1 MGFACKRGPRTG
13 LLSAVTVGA
22 KNAYRPP
29 FAARDVRKSEGMV
42 RVCRHSIVALAAVLP
57 LSVTFAG
64 QVQALA
70 AKEPNKLAAHRAIYE
85 MTLDDARTA
94 SGITGIDGRMVFEF
108 TGSEC
113 DGYSL
118 NMRMVTQMTDSQ
130 GQTNLTDLRSSTWEQ
145 GDGQKFRFQSS
156 QYVNDKLGDVTM
168 GRAVRET
175 PNEAVKVKLSQP
187 GHAELNLTGSV
198 LFPTQHSL
206 ALIDAAQ
213 AGQAI
218 FQARIYDGSEKG
230 RKVYDTTAFI
240 GTLVG
245 PGGDAKLEDAAKDK
259 GLGELASWPVSIGY
273 FEPKA
278 GDLTPSYQID
288 FRLYENGVSRE
299 LVIDYGDFSIHGT
312 LTALEYLKA
321 PECGDAKKH
330 P

>member
-1 MGFACKRGPRTG
+1 MFRFCQRSIIVVFATVPFG
-13 LLSAVTVGA
+13 L
-22 KNAYRPP
+22 
-29 FAARDVRKSEGMV
+29 
-42 RVCRHSIVALAAVLP
+42 
-57 LSVTFAG
+57 TFAG
-64 QVQALA
+64 QAQALA
-70 AKEPNKLAAHRAIYE
+70 AKEPNKLVAHRAIYE
-85 MTLDDARTA
+85 MTLDDVRTA

-145 GDGQKFRFQSS
+145 GDGQKFRFQST
-156 QYVNDKLGDVTM
+156 QYLNDKLGDVTM

-175 PNEAVKVKLSQP
+175 ANEAVKVKLSQP
-187 GHAELNLTGSV
+187 AHAELHLTGSV

-206 ALIDAAQ
+206 ALIDAAR

-240 GTLVG
+240 GTMVP
-245 PGGDAKLEDAAKDK
+245 PGGDAELEDAAKDK

-273 FEPKA
+273 FEPKG

-299 LVIDYGDFSIHGT
+299 LLIDYGDFSIHGT

-321 PECGDAKKH
+321 TGCPDAKKR

>member
-1 MGFACKRGPRTG
+1 MIGSSWWRV
-13 LLSAVTVGA
+13 LL
-22 KNAYRPP
+22 
-29 FAARDVRKSEGMV
+29 
-42 RVCRHSIVALAAVLP
+42 LP
-57 LSVTFAG
+57 LAVPLVGGTLSSHAH
-64 QVQALA
+64 ALVG
-70 AKEPNKLAAHRAIYE
+70 KEPNKLFAHRAIYE

-145 GDGQKFRFQSS
+145 GDGQKFRFQSA
-156 QYVNDKLGDVTM
+156 QYLNDKLGDVTM
-168 GRAVRET
+168 GRATRE
-175 PNEAVKVKLSQP
+175 PPSEAVKVKLSQP
-187 GHAELNLTGSV
+187 SRAELNLSGQV

-206 ALIDAAQ
+206 ALIDAAR
-213 AGQAI
+213 AGQSL

-240 GTLVG
+240 GGKVEAGADT
-245 PGGDAKLEDAAKDK
+245 DKLEPAAKEK

-273 FEPKA
+273 FEPKG

-299 LVIDYGDFSIHGT
+299 LLIDYGDFSIHGT
-312 LTALEYLKA
+312 LSALEYLK
-321 PECGDAKKH
+321 PTECH
-330 P
+330 

>member
-1 MGFACKRGPRTG
+1 MFG
-13 LLSAVTVGA
+13 LCQRLMLVL
-22 KNAYRPP
+22 
-29 FAARDVRKSEGMV
+29 
-42 RVCRHSIVALAAVLP
+42 LAAP
-57 LSVTFAG
+57 LLGGALTGHA
-64 QVQALA
+64 QALA
-70 AKEPNKLAAHRAIYE
+70 AKEPNRLVAHRAIYE
-85 MTLDDARTA
+85 MSLDDARSA

-145 GDGQKFRFQSS
+145 GDGQKFRFQSA
-156 QYVNDKLGDVTM
+156 QYLNDKLGDVTM

-175 PNEAVKVKLSQP
+175 PDAKVKVKLSQP
-187 GHAELNLTGSV
+187 AHAELNLSGQI

-206 ALIDAAQ
+206 ALIEAAR
-213 AGQAI
+213 AGKSL
-218 FQARIYDGSEKG
+218 FQARLYDGSEKG

-240 GTLVG
+240 GAAVQ
-245 PGGDAKLEDAAKDK
+245 PGNDSELEQVAKDK

-273 FEPKA
+273 FELKQ

-299 LVIDYGDFSIHGT
+299 LLIDYGDFSIHGT
-312 LTALEYLKA
+312 LTSLEYLKA
-321 PECGDAKKH
+321 PECR
-330 P
+330 

>member
-1 MGFACKRGPRTG
+1 MVG
-13 LLSAVTVGA
+13 LSWWRVLLLLLAVPLVGGTLS
-22 KNAYRPP
+22 
-29 FAARDVRKSEGMV
+29 
-42 RVCRHSIVALAAVLP
+42 RHAHALA
-57 LSVTFAG
+57 T
-64 QVQALA
+64 
-70 AKEPNKLAAHRAIYE
+70 KEPGELVAHRAIYE

-145 GDGQKFRFQSS
+145 GDGQKFRFQSA
-156 QYVNDKLGDVTM
+156 QYLNDKLGDVTM
-168 GRAVRET
+168 GRAVRES
-175 PNEAVKVKLSQP
+175 PNEAIKVKLSQP
-187 GHAELNLTGSV
+187 SRAELNLSGQV

-206 ALIDAAQ
+206 ALIDAARS
-213 AGQAI
+213 GQSL

-240 GTLVG
+240 GRKVEAG
-245 PGGDAKLEDAAKDK
+245 ADADKLEPAAKEKELDQ
-259 GLGELASWPVSIGY
+259 LASWPVSIGY
-273 FEPKA
+273 FEPKG

-299 LVIDYGDFSIHGT
+299 LLIDYGDFSIHGT
-312 LTALEYLKA
+312 LTALEYLKPA
-321 PECGDAKKH
+321 ECH
-330 P
+330 

>member
-1 MGFACKRGPRTG
+1 MVSLARWRH
-13 LLSAVTVGA
+13 LLL
-22 KNAYRPP
+22 
-29 FAARDVRKSEGMV
+29 
-42 RVCRHSIVALAAVLP
+42 ALAIP
-57 LSVTFAG
+57 LIGGTLANHAY
-64 QVQALA
+64 ALA
-70 AKEPNKLAAHRAIYE
+70 AKEPNKLVAHRAVYE

-145 GDGQKFRFQSS
+145 GDGQKFRFQSA
-156 QYVNDKLGDVTM
+156 QYLNDKLGDVTM
-168 GRAVRET
+168 GRAVREP
-175 PNEAVKVKLSQP
+175 PNEAIKVKLSQP
-187 GHAELNLTGSV
+187 SRAELNLSGQV

-206 ALIDAAQ
+206 ALIDAAR
-213 AGQAI
+213 AGQAL

-240 GTLVG
+240 GAVVQ
-245 PGGDAKLEDAAKDK
+245 PGADGAKLEQTAKDK

-273 FEPKA
+273 FEPKG

-299 LVIDYGDFSIHGT
+299 LLIDYGDFSIHGT

-321 PECGDAKKH
+321 TECH
-330 P
+330 

>member
-1 MGFACKRGPRTG
+1 MVG
-13 LLSAVTVGA
+13 LSWWRVLLLLLAVSLVG
-22 KNAYRPP
+22 
-29 FAARDVRKSEGMV
+29 GT
-42 RVCRHSIVALAAVLP
+42 LAGHAH
-57 LSVTFAG
+57 
-64 QVQALA
+64 ALA
-70 AKEPNKLAAHRAIYE
+70 AKEPGKLVAHRAIYE

-145 GDGQKFRFQSS
+145 GDGQKFRFQSA
-156 QYVNDKLGDVTM
+156 QYLNDKLGDVTM
-168 GRAVRET
+168 GRAVRES
-175 PNEAVKVKLSQP
+175 PNEAIKVKLSQP
-187 GHAELNLTGSV
+187 SRAELNLSGQV

-206 ALIDAAQ
+206 ALINAARS
-213 AGQAI
+213 GQSL

-240 GTLVG
+240 GRKVEAG
-245 PGGDAKLEDAAKDK
+245 ADADKLEPAAKEK
-259 GLGELASWPVSIGY
+259 GLYQLASWPVSIGY
-273 FEPKA
+273 FEPKG

-299 LVIDYGDFSIHGT
+299 LLIDYGDFSIHGT
-312 LTALEYLKA
+312 LTALEYLKPA
-321 PECGDAKKH
+321 ECH
-330 P
+330 

>member
-1 MGFACKRGPRTG
+1 MMGFCQR
-13 LLSAVTVGA
+13 LLLVL
-22 KNAYRPP
+22 
-29 FAARDVRKSEGMV
+29 
-42 RVCRHSIVALAAVLP
+42 LAAP
-57 LSVTFAG
+57 LLGGMLASHA
-64 QVQALA
+64 QALA
-70 AKEPNKLAAHRAIYE
+70 AKEPNKLVAHRAIYE
-85 MTLDDARTA
+85 MTLDDARSA

-113 DGYSL
+113 NGYSL

-145 GDGQKFRFQSS
+145 GDGQKFRFQSA
-156 QYVNDKLGDVTM
+156 QYLNDKLGDITM

-187 GHAELNLTGSV
+187 SLAELDLSGPV

-206 ALIDAAQ
+206 ALIEAAR
-213 AGQAI
+213 AGQTL

-240 GTLVG
+240 GTLVQ
-245 PGGDAKLEDAAKDK
+245 PGGDAKLEAAAKDK
-259 GLGELASWPVSIGY
+259 GLGKLASWPVSIGY
-273 FEPKA
+273 FEPKG

-288 FRLYENGVSRE
+288 FRLYENGVSRD
-299 LVIDYGDFSIHGT
+299 LLIDYGDFSLHGT

-321 PECGDAKKH
+321 PAC